1 MPNGRDYEKIYELH
15 PRRNLTEEEKKRLEN
30 ERTESELKAAK
41 RAANNANY
49 LESYGQDAFARR
61 YKHRI
66 ADEQLR
72 KLGYEYNK
80 NKKIRKNLIAY
91 LKGYHIIQKKTQESC
106 GVVKAAS
113 VRQNHVRLGG
123 NSSINYRNESYI

>member
-80 NKKIRKNLIAY
+80 NKKNKEKLNSLLERLPHYPKKHPRFLWGGKSRK
-91 LKGYHIIQKKTQESC
+91 
-106 GVVKAAS
+106 
-113 VRQNHVRLGG
+113 R
-123 NSSINYRNESYI
+123 SSKSRATRRK